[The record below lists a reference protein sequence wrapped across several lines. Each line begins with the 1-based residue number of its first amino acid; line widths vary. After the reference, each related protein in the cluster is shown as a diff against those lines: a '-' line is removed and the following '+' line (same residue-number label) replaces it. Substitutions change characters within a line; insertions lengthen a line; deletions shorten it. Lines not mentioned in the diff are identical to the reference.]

1 MSLKYAENAVIKG
14 FVGVPDQFAIYGQN
28 NTFTDA
34 PTATPQQIIDEIF
47 SMSNDCRDGSTIFA
61 DEQAF
66 HPVSQ
71 GLTAQAV
78 LLDSPSGSAQAGTSA
93 EAPAPPMKK
102 LENNLAT
109 ALLIGAGVFV
119 LYKILS

>member
-14 FVGVPDQFAIYGQN
+14 FVGVPDQFAIYGQS
-28 NTFTDA
+28 NTFADA
-34 PTATPQQIIDEIF
+34 PTATAQERIDEIF

-71 GLTAQAV
+71 GLTAQV
-78 LLDSPSGSAQAGTSA
+78 ILDAPSGMAQAGTSGV
-93 EAPAPPMKK
+93 APAPPMKK

-119 LYKILS
+119 IYKILS